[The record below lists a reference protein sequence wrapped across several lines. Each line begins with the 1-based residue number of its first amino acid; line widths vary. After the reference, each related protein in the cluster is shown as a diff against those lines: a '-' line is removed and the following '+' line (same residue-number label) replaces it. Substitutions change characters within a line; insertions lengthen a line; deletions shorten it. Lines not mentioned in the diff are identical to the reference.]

1 MLVSNA
7 VKEELEERVAVFDG
21 RTSIF
26 GIEKKDKINWLTFS
40 LIQTTFRVDVVMRID
55 ILQEYTVND
64 EVKLCI

>member
-40 LIQTTFRVDVVMRID
+40 LIQTTFRLDVVIRID
-55 ILQEYTVND
+55 ILQDYTVND

>member
-40 LIQTTFRVDVVMRID
+40 LIQTTFRLDVVIRID
-55 ILQEYTVND
+55 ILQDYTVND
-64 EVKLCI
+64 EVERNR